1 MVAPFIKFYG
11 RTCLGFVLTVEN
23 AFSQRFL
30 FKDNRKYTRDFQ
42 NSPPFERSACFYVRI
57 SGNFEQLQT
66 FNFERDFLENELLFL
81 KLEYRLLVESTKI
94 ENA

>member
-30 FKDNRKYTRDFQ
+30 FKDNRKSVGFSKKLY
-42 NSPPFERSACFYVRI
+42 
-57 SGNFEQLQT
+57 SGLS
-66 FNFERDFLENELLFL
+66 
-81 KLEYRLLVESTKI
+81 K
-94 ENA
+94 